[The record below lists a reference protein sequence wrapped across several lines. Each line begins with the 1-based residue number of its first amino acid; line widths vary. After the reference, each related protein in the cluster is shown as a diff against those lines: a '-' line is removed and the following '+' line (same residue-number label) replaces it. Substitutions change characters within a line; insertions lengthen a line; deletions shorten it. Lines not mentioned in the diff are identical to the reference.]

1 MNTVRKLLGTKEEE
15 ASKYSVTAQDT
26 VLTALKAMAEANI
39 GAVFIVDGKRIA
51 GIYTERDYLRKGEL
65 EGRQAASTLVKDV
78 MTRNVYTVT
87 MDTSLEDCIALMGVH
102 HIRHLPVLENDQL
115 VGLVSIRD
123 VMKAALENKEG
134 ALQSIEEY
142 IMGSGFVS

>member
-1 MNTVRKLLGTKEEE
+1 MTTVRELLDNKDT

-26 VLTALKAMAEANI
+26 VMTALQTMADADI
-39 GAVFIVDGKRIA
+39 SAVFVVDGKRIA

-65 EGRQAASTLVKDV
+65 EGRQAQSTLVKDV

-87 MDTSLEDCIALMGVH
+87 TDTSMEECIALMSRH
-102 HIRHLPVLENDQL
+102 HIRHLPVVENDQL

-123 VMKAALENKEG
+123 VMQAALEDKEHAVKG
-134 ALQSIEEY
+134 IEDY
-142 IMGSGFVS
+142 IMGSGFEG

>member
-1 MNTVRKLLGTKEEE
+1 MTTVSELLENKEN
-15 ASKYSVTAQDT
+15 ASKYSVSVQDT
-26 VLTALKAMAEANI
+26 VLVALQTMADANI

-51 GIYTERDYLRKGEL
+51 GIFTERDYLRKGEL
-65 EGRQAASTLVKDV
+65 EGRQAQSTLVKDV

-87 MDTSLEDCIALMGVH
+87 TGTSVEQCIALMARH
-102 HIRHLPVLENDQL
+102 HIRHLPVVEDDQL

-134 ALQSIEEY
+134 EIKGIEDY
-142 IMGSGFVS
+142 IMGSAFAG

>member
-1 MNTVRKLLGTKEEE
+1 MTTVSQLLDNKDT

-26 VLTALKAMAEANI
+26 VMTALQTMADANI
-39 GAVFIVDGKRIA
+39 SAVFIVDGKRIA

-65 EGRQAASTLVKDV
+65 EGRQAQSTLVKDV

-87 MDTSLEDCIALMGVH
+87 TDTSMEECIALMSRH
-102 HIRHLPVLENDQL
+102 HIRHLPVVENGQL

-123 VMKAALENKEG
+123 VMQAALEDKEHAVKG
-134 ALQSIEEY
+134 IEDY
-142 IMGSGFVS
+142 IMGSGFEG

>member
-1 MNTVRKLLGTKEEE
+1 MTTVRELLDNKDT

-26 VLTALKAMAEANI
+26 VMTALQTMADANI
-39 GAVFIVDGKRIA
+39 SAVFIVDGKRIA

-65 EGRQAASTLVKDV
+65 EGRQAQSTLVKDV

-87 MDTSLEDCIALMGVH
+87 TDTSMEECIALMSRH
-102 HIRHLPVLENDQL
+102 HIRHLPVVENGQL

-123 VMKAALENKEG
+123 VMQAALEDKEHAVKG
-134 ALQSIEEY
+134 IEDY
-142 IMGSGFVS
+142 IMGSGFEG